1 MLFKILSAEIKEI
14 PVGKTNAGDKYVQVE
29 IIEDSMF
36 AEKAHKRNF
45 FVPQQQIP
53 AWEKCIADG
62 KFAPY
67 LAKYVI
73 VEGLPLYRAKKSD
86 GTLLPTVHSNMRI
99 LVRIDTDG
107 SVIEDANSSAM
118 TIIEQM
124 MHKVDVSK
132 VAPTPIPDAAAETIP
147 GAAVV

>member
-14 PVGKTNAGDKYVQVE
+14 GVGKTNAGDKFVQVE

-53 AWEKCIADG
+53 TWEKCIADG

-73 VEGLPLYRAKKSD
+73 VENLPLYRAKKSD
-86 GTLLPTVHSNMRI
+86 GTLLPTTHSNMRI

-107 SVIEDANSSAM
+107 SVIEDARSSAM

-124 MHKVDVSK
+124 MHKVDVST
-132 VAPTPIPDAAAETIP
+132 VAPTPVVDVTVVPATD
-147 GAAVV
+147 AAVV